1 QMEPEP
7 PLTEEHWEPGSIW
20 IKEEEE
26 EAQSPVFNFE
36 HSTVSENQSHT
47 DTRTGPFSCGVCG
60 RLLKNKY
67 DLKQHYMT
75 HTGEK
80 PFSCET
86 CGKCFSHSSNLNAH
100 RRTHTG
106 ERPYSCQTL
115 CGKSFIE
122 SRKLNF
128 HMKQKH
134 INENRCY

>member
-1 QMEPEP
+1 MTISQQDTSDISLHFGNKRLSFSPEA
-7 PLTEEHWEPGSIW
+7 ESRDQEGS
-20 IKEEEE
+20 
-26 EAQSPVFNFE
+26 S
-36 HSTVSENQSHT
+36 STVSENQSHT

-80 PFSCET
+80 PFTCET
-86 CGKCFSHSSNLNAH
+86 CSKRFARRSQLNVH
-100 RRTHTG
+100 YRTHTG

-134 INENRCY
+134 ISLSRCY